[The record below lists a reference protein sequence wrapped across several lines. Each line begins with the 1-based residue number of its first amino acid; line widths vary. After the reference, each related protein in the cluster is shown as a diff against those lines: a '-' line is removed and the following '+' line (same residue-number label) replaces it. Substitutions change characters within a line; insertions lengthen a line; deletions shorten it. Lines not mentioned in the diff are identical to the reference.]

1 MTKILFRFRDVL
13 DELRAID
20 TLAQRLV
27 TDSGRRRLQ
36 KFREALEAIQVVR
49 SETQHEWQIPDD
61 EPVETQNSLG
71 EYEINKRRGV
81 HEVFGEITATWQIKR
96 VPPPGAKSQEAKLF
110 EVAGNAST
118 KVTIRDCSTGDVLAM
133 WRFELGAHDSPG
145 CYFHTQILGVSD
157 APPFPKSLPVPRL
170 PAILFTPAASLEFV
184 LGELFHNRWQQEL
197 MRNPGPLSRWKSV
210 QKERFKRMFEWQS
223 ERLDEAGSPWM
234 TLKVAKPAADLFS
247 RTDD

>member
-13 DELRAID
+13 DELQAID
-20 TLAQRLV
+20 TLAQRLI
-27 TDSGRRRLQ
+27 TESGHRRLQ
-36 KFREALEAIQVVR
+36 KFRDALEAIHAVR
-49 SETQHEWQIPDD
+49 SETQHDWQIPED
-61 EPVETQNSLG
+61 EPVETEKSFG
-71 EYEINKRRGV
+71 EYEVNKRRGV
-81 HEVFGEITATWQIKR
+81 HEVFGEITAKWQIKR

-118 KVTIRDCSTGDVLAM
+118 KVTIRDCSNGDALAM

-145 CYFHTQILGVSD
+145 CYFHAQVLGDSD
-157 APPFPKSLPVPRL
+157 DPPFPKSLPVPRL

-197 MRNPGPLSRWKSV
+197 LRNPGALGRWKSV
-210 QKERFKRMFEWQS
+210 QKERFRRMFKWQS

-247 RTDD
+247 RADD